1 MYTVIIHFLPNQAIY
16 KWIIVRVW
24 LVKILTVEIKSS
36 LTTRKFYPSPEVVSL
51 TGSCLNSSQRKYLSE
66 FLTHRFPNFRKK
78 SFGISRPW
86 YDWKNKCFGGL
97 RLNDFDKKSS
107 KLTKMPK
114 FDSFCNIFFRNHY
127 HSPAGLRDW
136 SLEVKQDILHFQS
149 FWSSEFDQFSKK
161 QLEVKLTAFD
171 KLESARMINNRLKW
185 GASSWSDLS

>member
-36 LTTRKFYPSPEVVSL
+36 LTTRKFSPSPEVVSL

-86 YDWKNKCFGGL
+86 YDWKNKCFDGL

-114 FDSFCNIFFRNHY
+114 FDSFCNFFEIIIIRQLVCEIEVWKSNKTFSIFNF
-127 HSPAGLRDW
+127 L
-136 SLEVKQDILHFQS
+136 I
-149 FWSSEFDQFSKK
+149 FWNGSIFDSVWPNRVGSK
-161 QLEVKLTAFD
+161 
-171 KLESARMINNRLKW
+171 MINNRLKW
-185 GASSWSDLS
+185 DAS

>member
-36 LTTRKFYPSPEVVSL
+36 LTTRKFSPSPEVVSL

-86 YDWKNKCFGGL
+86 YDWKNKCFDGL
-97 RLNDFDKKSS
+97 KSNDFDKKSS
-107 KLTKMPK
+107 ELTKMPK
-114 FDSFCNIFFRNHY
+114 FDSFCNFF
-127 HSPAGLRDW
+127 
-136 SLEVKQDILHFQS
+136 
-149 FWSSEFDQFSKK
+149 FSKSLSFASWSTRLK
-161 QLEVKLTAFD
+161 SGSQTRHSSFSIFLIFWIWPIFEKTARGQTD
-171 KLESARMINNRLKW
+171 RVWSNRVVSKMINKWLKW
-185 GASSWSDLS
+185 GAPSWSD